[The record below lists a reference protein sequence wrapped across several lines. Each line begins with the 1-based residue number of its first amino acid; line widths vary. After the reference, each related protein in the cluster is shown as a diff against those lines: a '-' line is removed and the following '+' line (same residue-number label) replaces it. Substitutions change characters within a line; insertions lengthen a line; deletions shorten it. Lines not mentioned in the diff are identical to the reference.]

1 MLIAF
6 LLLTDYGESLNGKL
20 CQLERPELFRS
31 SRRSGDSVSVW
42 GLMFP
47 GTRPTAVA

>member
-20 CQLERPELFRS
+20 CQLERPEL
-31 SRRSGDSVSVW
+31 SGV
-42 GLMFP
+42 P
-47 GTRPTAVA
+47 ARVAIQCRFGD